1 VGEFEMAYIVQGVDY
16 EGKPISTTVD
26 DRKRALAVAITWR
39 SQGRS
44 GVTIN
49 GDGRIYS
56 AKELARS
63 IIEKE

>member
-1 VGEFEMAYIVQGVDY
+1 MAYIVQGMDY
-16 EGKPISTTVD
+16 EGEPISTTVD
-26 DRKRALAVAITWR
+26 DRKRALAVAIKWR

-49 GDGRIYS
+49 GDGRIYT

>member
-1 VGEFEMAYIVQGVDY
+1 MAYIVQADDSKHG
-16 EGKPISTTVD
+16 GISMAVA
-26 DRKRALAVAITWR
+26 DRKRALAVAIKWR

-49 GDGRIYS
+49 GDGRIYT

>member
-1 VGEFEMAYIVQGVDY
+1 MAYIVQAMNY
-16 EGKPISTTVD
+16 EGDAVSTTVAD
-26 DRKRALAVAITWR
+26 QKRALAVAIKWR

-44 GVTIN
+44 SVTIK
-49 GDGRIYS
+49 GDGRIYT